1 MAELYPSFAQGL
13 KPFFTLNWAA
23 YSDFLTFKGGLN
35 PVTGGLWLSDQAHH
49 HLAIAV
55 MFLVAGHMY
64 RTNWGIGHSMKQ
76 ILDGH
81 KGDPLLFGGEGTYR
95 FV

>member
-1 MAELYPSFAQGL
+1 M
-13 KPFFTLNWAA
+13 
-23 YSDFLTFKGGLN
+23 N
-35 PVTGGLWLSDQAHH
+35 PVTGGLWLTDSAHH

-64 RTNWGIGHSMKQ
+64 RTNWGIGHSIKQ

-81 KGDPLLFGGEGTYR
+81 KGDPLLFGGEGHVGLYEFLTHFLAR
-95 FV
+95 SACD